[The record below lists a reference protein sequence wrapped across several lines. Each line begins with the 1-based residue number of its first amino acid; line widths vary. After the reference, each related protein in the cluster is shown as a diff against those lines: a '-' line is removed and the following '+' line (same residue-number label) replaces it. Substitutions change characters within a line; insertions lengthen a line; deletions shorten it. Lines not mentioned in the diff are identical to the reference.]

1 MNKKLIQLEGMIVMI
16 LGIYIY
22 FASGYSWWIFLLL
35 LFVPDIFM
43 AGYMFG
49 SKAGA
54 YLYNVSH
61 TFIAPL
67 LLLLVSMMFSMD
79 SLLMVGLIWMVH
91 IGMDRMMGYGLKYKT
106 HFKDTHIQRL

>member
-35 LFVPDIFM
+35 LFVPDISM
-43 AGYMFG
+43 AGYMINT
-49 SKAGA
+49 KIGA
-54 YLYNVSH
+54 YLYNASH

-67 LLLLVSMMFSMD
+67 LLLLVGIMFSMD